1 LVLSNALRVGCG
13 TEKEMTM
20 KWILVIFWLI
30 GSFHVRAVSME
41 NEVFALEAGEIRFK
55 LGQITASD
63 QVIIR
68 VKSSQAIQSLTSNT
82 QVGLSQLVQLNRSV
96 QIMLGQGWQLT
107 GQVHT
112 ILFDRGFAI
121 IAAQS
126 LLLVNRPLLA
136 AKI

>member
-1 LVLSNALRVGCG
+1 
-13 TEKEMTM
+13 M